1 MADFSL
7 DIQNFQRYGTYVYK
21 QDEVG
26 NFIFNSSSVD
36 FSQVYIAFPLLNV
49 VYNNSKISSFYNIN
63 FEEFFPSSTISS
75 SIKTI
80 DILQEQL
87 NIIQEENVTLKT
99 QLDSIIIQSENSS
112 SISDTLAI
120 KQVILE
126 LRKALGQGR
135 VESDFVQSFPY
146 SPEEKTSTSII

>member
-146 SPEEKTSTSII
+146 SPEEKTSTPII